1 MKDLIIIGAGP
12 AGLSAA
18 IYGIR
23 AGLDLAVMERL
34 SPGGQ
39 VMSTYEVENYPGYAE
54 PVAGWQLMSNME
66 TQARRLGVEIASGDV
81 HSLRKDP
88 QSGAII
94 LNMSDGSVREAK
106 TVIAAA
112 GASYRR
118 LKVPGEEEFI
128 GKGVSFCATCDG
140 AFFKDRV
147 TAVVGGGDTALEEA
161 LFLTRFAKKVYLI
174 HRRDRLRGVKM
185 LQDRISA
192 NDRIEPMLDSVVE
205 AIRGNGTV
213 KCVDIRNVKSGVRS
227 CLDTDGVF
235 IFVGF
240 DPNTSFLPP
249 ELLNDCCEAIV
260 DMNMRTAVP
269 GLFAAG
275 DLRGGSKRQIVMA
288 AADGATAAME
298 AYEYILRLT

>member
-23 AGLDLAVMERL
+23 AGLDLLVLERL

-39 VMSTYEVENYPGYAE
+39 VMSTYEVENYPGFAE
-54 PVAGWQLMSNME
+54 PVEGWQLMSGME
-66 TQARRLGVEIASGDV
+66 SQARRLGVEIASGDV
-81 HSLRKDP
+81 LTLRRDE
-88 QSGAII
+88 QAGAIV
-94 LNMSDGSVREAK
+94 LGMADGSTLTAK

-118 LKVPGEEEFI
+118 LKVPGEQEFL
-128 GKGVSFCATCDG
+128 GRGVSFCATCDG

-161 LFLTRFAKKVYLI
+161 LFLTRFAKKVYLV

-185 LQDRISA
+185 LQDRIFA
-192 NDRIEPMLDSVVE
+192 NEKIEPVLDSVVE
-205 AIRGNGTV
+205 SITGSATV
-213 KCVDIRNVKSGVRS
+213 ECIDIMNVKSGVRS
-227 CLDTDGVF
+227 CLKTDGVF

-240 DPNTSFLPP
+240 DPNTAFLPA
-249 ELLNDCCEAIV
+249 ELLNEYNEAVV
-260 DMNMRTAVP
+260 DINMRTAVP

-288 AADGATAAME
+288 CADGATAAME
-298 AYEYILRLT
+298 AYDYILGLT